1 MVDYSKWDHFEVSD
15 SDDSDADE
23 MSRTPHVTRLDQ
35 GTRVTF
41 GQQGVSFTTPAAP
54 NTATTAPA
62 AATTTAPAE
71 TEEAVVARRRSE
83 LTRNGGAEATHLWSQ
98 TRDEVRIA
106 VFVPA
111 GTRARD
117 VRVDLVARPQPHV
130 AVAVHGARVLDAAVA
145 HPFADD
151 DDALDACY
159 ELRDYDAAHR
169 VCVVELRKPR
179 VVGAGDS
186 AVLWWDR
193 ALACDTPRDA
203 AAFPD
208 ADHTPAGV
216 ARQQQWAAAWA
227 EAHRLFREKVRA
239 QQPVIIGGDDDD
251 DDGDDD
257 SSTTKCREKQQQ
269 QQ

>member
-1 MVDYSKWDHFEVSD
+1 M
-15 SDDSDADE
+15 
-23 MSRTPHVTRLDQ
+23 R
-35 GTRVTF
+35 
-41 GQQGVSFTTPAAP
+41 
-54 NTATTAPA
+54 
-62 AATTTAPAE
+62 
-71 TEEAVVARRRSE
+71 
-83 LTRNGGAEATHLWSQ
+83 
-98 TRDEVRIA
+98 
-106 VFVPA
+106 
-111 GTRARD
+111 
-117 VRVDLVARPQPHV
+117 
-130 AVAVHGARVLDAAVA
+130 GARVLDADVA

-193 ALACDTPRDA
+193 ALAHDTPRDP

-239 QQPVIIGGDDDD
+239 QQPVVIGGDDDS
-251 DDGDDD
+251 DGDDHSGDD
-257 SSTTKCREKQQQ
+257 SSATNSREQQQ
-269 QQ
+269 Q

>member
-15 SDDSDADE
+15 SDDDSDDDG
-23 MSRTPHVTRLDQ
+23 MSHTPHVTRLDQ

-41 GQQGVSFTTPAAP
+41 GQQGVSFTTPP
-54 NTATTAPA
+54 APA
-62 AATTTAPAE
+62 AAAPAKAPPAK
-71 TEEAVVARRRSE
+71 TEEEVVAARRRE

-117 VRVDLVARPQPHV
+117 VRVDLAPRAPPHV
-130 AVAVHGARVLDAAVA
+130 AVAVRGACVLAAAVA

-151 DDALDACY
+151 DDALAACY

-179 VVGAGDS
+179 VAGAPAS
-186 AVLWWDR
+186 AVHWWDR
-193 ALACDTPRDA
+193 ALATDTPRDP

-227 EAHRLFREKVRA
+227 EAHRLFREKVRD
-239 QQPVIIGGDDDD
+239 QQPVVIDGDGGG
-251 DDGDDD
+251 DGDDV
-257 SSTTKCREKQQQ
+257 SREQEQEQ
-269 QQ
+269 H